1 MKKGMAARLTSSQ
14 WGPEG
19 RCVGDFQEVSL
30 EGDLP
35 SSFRL
40 PILACWRA
48 EGTAGAVAVTMEYK
62 LHDRQV

>member
-1 MKKGMAARLTSSQ
+1 M
-14 WGPEG
+14 
-19 RCVGDFQEVSL
+19 GDFQEVSL

-48 EGTAGAVAVTMEYK
+48 EGTAGAAAVTMEYK